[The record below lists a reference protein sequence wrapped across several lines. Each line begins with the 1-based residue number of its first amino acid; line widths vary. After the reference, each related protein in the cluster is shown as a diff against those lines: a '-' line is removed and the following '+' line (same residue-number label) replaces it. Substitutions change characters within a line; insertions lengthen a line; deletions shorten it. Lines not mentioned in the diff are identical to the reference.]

1 MSRASDAT
9 FAVTNVYAP
18 ADHHDSQHFL
28 EDWIEVA
35 SHVDS
40 NWLVAGDFN
49 LTRNADENSNGT
61 LHQNLAELFN
71 DPIHALAVIEI
82 PLLDCLF
89 TWSYHRAEP
98 TLPRLDRVFF
108 NNSFF

>member
-1 MSRASDAT
+1 MFTLRPTTLTLSISLRI
-9 FAVTNVYAP
+9 V
-18 ADHHDSQHFL
+18 
-28 EDWIEVA
+28 

-49 LTRNADENSNGT
+49 LARNADENSNGT

-108 NNSFF
+108 NNSFFLRPGQIPV